1 LIFWDCAPP
10 LKSALDVYHLIR
22 VPGASLKLNTTQVS
36 TASQVPC
43 FNAHQNP
50 HLDIPA
56 CFVCQ
61 EKARELKK
69 EGTHYF
75 AGHSLFGYSGVK
87 AIVELP
93 QQALPKY
100 IQEQREESEFS
111 GWSVVGQTARPFSRK
126 SRVGPGAPGW
136 ELVH

>member
-1 LIFWDCAPP
+1 
-10 LKSALDVYHLIR
+10 
-22 VPGASLKLNTTQVS
+22 VS
-36 TASQVPC
+36 TNSQIPC

-56 CFVCQ
+56 CFVSQ
-61 EKARELKK
+61 EKAREFKK

-75 AGHSLFGYSGVK
+75 AGHSVFGYSGVK

-93 QQALPKY
+93 QQALPAN
-100 IQEQREESEFS
+100 IRERQEESEFS
-111 GWSVVGQTARPFSRK
+111 GWQVCGQTARPYARNK
-126 SRVGPGAPGW
+126 KARIGPGAPGW